1 MLIKKGITVLIIS
14 NILLILIPLAG
25 YAQSSALKAAFLY
38 HFTEY
43 IDWRNVKM
51 ETFNFAVLEKSPVTE
66 QMKIIANEN
75 EIKNKKIKVKEYATL
90 ESVEDCHIL
99 FIPETCTVST
109 ESILTK
115 FAGKPVLIVTEK
127 TGSGKKGAH
136 INFLV
141 SENKLRF
148 EINLKA
154 FKSSDI
160 AISSQ
165 LLQHAITV
173 Y

>member
-1 MLIKKGITVLIIS
+1 MLLKKGIASFIIS
-14 NILLILIPLAG
+14 IVLLAFIPAKG
-25 YAQSSALKAAFLY
+25 YTQQSAFKAAFLY

-51 ETFNFAVLEKSPVTE
+51 ETFNFAVLDKSPITE
-66 QMKIIANEN
+66 QMKIIANEKK
-75 EIKNKKIKVKEYATL
+75 IKNKKIKVKEYATL
-90 ESVEDCHIL
+90 DAVEDCHIL
-99 FIPETCTVST
+99 FIPETCTISI
-109 ESILTK
+109 ESILKK

-127 TGSGKKGAH
+127 AGYGKKGAH

-148 EINLKA
+148 EINLEA
-154 FKSSDI
+154 FKNSDI

-165 LLQHAITV
+165 LLQHATIV
-173 Y
+173 N